1 VVAPTARRPPSER
14 QPFVTTVQRPRAA
27 ERARFPVPRPDEA
40 HWPGLATPPSAPL
53 HARIAELLFR
63 RAVAPLPVRVVH
75 PDGTV
80 LGSGGADAPV
90 MLLVRP
96 ANVFARL
103 GADVKIGF
111 GEAYMTGDW
120 TTGPGTDL
128 ADLLAP
134 FASRMS
140 DLVHPL
146 LQRLRHRVERTQPA
160 HEENSRT
167 NSRTNIS
174 RHYDLSNELFEQF
187 LDETMTY
194 SSAWFEPGDDLATAQ
209 NRKMDGVLDLARVRA
224 DMHVLE
230 IGSGWGG
237 LAIRAARERGA
248 RVTTLT
254 LSTEQQALARRRADD
269 AGVGHLVDVRLQDYR
284 DATGTYDAIVSVEM
298 VEAVGE
304 AYWPT
309 YFGALDEM
317 LAPGGRV
324 GLQAI
329 TMAHDRML
337 ATRRSY
343 SWIHKYVFPGGIIP
357 SLRSVSDNL
366 AAHTRLSIVERRDLG
381 PHYARTLAI
390 WREHFLGNWGRLE
403 GSFDDTFR
411 RMWEFYLAYCEA
423 GFRVGYLG
431 VSQLGLARDP
441 FAGA

>member
-1 VVAPTARRPPSER
+1 M
-14 QPFVTTVQRPRAA
+14 TTVQRP
-27 ERARFPVPRPDEA
+27 ERARTRFPVPRPDEA
-40 HWPGLATPPSAPL
+40 HWPGLATPPRAPV
-53 HARIAELLFR
+53 HARIAEAIFR
-63 RAVAPLPVRVVH
+63 RAVAPIPVRVVL
-75 PDGTV
+75 PDGRA
-80 LGSGGADAPV
+80 LGSGGKDAPV
-90 MLLVRP
+90 MRLVRP
-96 ANVFARL
+96 ASFFARL
-103 GADVKIGF
+103 GADAKIGF

-134 FASRMS
+134 FAARMAR
-140 DLVHPL
+140 LVHPL
-146 LQRLRHRVERTQPA
+146 LQRLRHVVERTQPVD
-160 HEENSRT
+160 EENSPE

-194 SSAWFEPGDDLATAQ
+194 SSAWFEPGDSLADAQ
-209 NRKMDGVLDLARVRA
+209 RRKMDGVLDLARVREG
-224 DMHVLE
+224 MHVLE
-230 IGSGWGG
+230 IGSGWGA
-237 LAIRAARERGA
+237 LAIRAASERGA

-254 LSTEQQALARRRADD
+254 LSHEQQALARQRADD

-284 DATGTYDAIVSVEM
+284 EARGQFDAIVSVEM
-298 VEAVGE
+298 IEAVGE

-309 YFGALDEM
+309 YFTQLDSL

-329 TMAHDRML
+329 TIAHDRLL

-343 SWIHKYVFPGGIIP
+343 TWIHKYVFPGGIIP
-357 SLRSVSDNL
+357 SIRAISENL
-366 AAHTRLSIVERRDLG
+366 AAHTSLSIVERRDLG
-381 PHYARTLAI
+381 PHYAHTLAL
-390 WREHFLGNWGRLE
+390 WRQNFLANWGRLE

-431 VSQLGLARDP
+431 VSQLGLARSP

>member
-1 VVAPTARRPPSER
+1 VTAAAPPRQRDRRD
-14 QPFVTTVQRPRAA
+14 QW
-27 ERARFPVPRPDEA
+27 PVPRPDEA
-40 HWPGLATPPSAPL
+40 HWPGLATAPRAPVR
-53 HARIAELLFR
+53 ARIAELLLR
-63 RAVAPLPVRVVH
+63 RAVASLPVRVRY
-75 PDGTV
+75 PDGRV
-80 LGSGGADAPV
+80 LGAGGPDAPV
-90 MLLVRP
+90 MQLVRP
-96 ANVFARL
+96 GAFFARL

-128 ADLLAP
+128 ADLLSP
-134 FASRMS
+134 FAAKMS
-140 DLVHPL
+140 ALVHPL

-160 HEENSRT
+160 HEENSRQ
-167 NSRTNIS
+167 NSRSNIS

-194 SSAWFEPGDDLATAQ
+194 SSAWFEPGDDLAAAQ
-209 NRKMDGVLDLARVRA
+209 RRKIDGILDLARVRSG
-224 DMHVLE
+224 MHVLE

-237 LAIRAARERGA
+237 LAIRAAQERGA

-254 LSTEQQALARRRADD
+254 LSTEQRALARKRAQE
-269 AGVGHLVDVRLQDYR
+269 AGVGDLVDVRLQDYR
-284 DATGTYDAIVSVEM
+284 EATGSYDAIVSVEM
-298 VEAVGE
+298 IEAVGE

-309 YFGALDEM
+309 YFATLDAL

-337 ATRRSY
+337 ATRRGY

-357 SLRSVSDNL
+357 SIRAISDNL
-366 AAHTRLSIVERRDLG
+366 AAQTRLSIVERRDLG
-381 PHYARTLAI
+381 PHYARTLAL
-390 WREHFLGNWGRLE
+390 WREQFLGNWGKLSR
-403 GSFDDTFR
+403 SFDDTFR

-431 VSQLGLARDP
+431 VSQLGLARHP

>member
-1 VVAPTARRPPSER
+1 VVFPDGHVLGAGGTDAPTM
-14 QPFVTTVQRPRAA
+14 Q
-27 ERARFPVPRPDEA
+27 
-40 HWPGLATPPSAPL
+40 
-53 HARIAELLFR
+53 
-63 RAVAPLPVRVVH
+63 
-75 PDGTV
+75 
-80 LGSGGADAPV
+80 
-90 MLLVRP
+90 LVRP
-96 ANVFARL
+96 AAVFARI
-103 GADVKIGF
+103 GADAKIGF

-134 FASRMS
+134 FAGRMAS
-140 DLVHPL
+140 LVHPL
-146 LQRLRHRVERTQPA
+146 LQRLRHLVERTQPA
-160 HEENSRT
+160 HEENSVE

-194 SSAWFEPGDDLATAQ
+194 SSAWFEPGDTLADAQ
-209 NRKMDGVLDLARVRA
+209 RRKMDGVLDLARVEA
-224 DMHVLE
+224 GMHVLE
-230 IGSGWGG
+230 IGSGWGA

-254 LSTEQQALARRRADD
+254 LSTEQQALARQRAAE

-284 DATGTYDAIVSVEM
+284 EAAGQYDAIVSVEM
-298 VEAVGE
+298 IEAVGE

-309 YFGALDEM
+309 YFSQLDRL

-329 TMAHDRML
+329 TIAHDRLL

-343 SWIHKYVFPGGIIP
+343 TWIHKYVFPGGIIP
-357 SLRSVSDNL
+357 SIRSISDNL
-366 AAHTRLSIVERRDLG
+366 AAHTDLSIVERRDLG
-381 PHYARTLAI
+381 PHYARTLAV
-390 WREHFLGNWGRLE
+390 WREQFLGNWGRVS

-423 GFRVGYLG
+423 GFRVDYLG
-431 VSQLGLARDP
+431 VSQLGLARHP
-441 FAGA
+441 FAGS